1 MRRSAVLVAFLLV
14 TFVWSWTLWALA
26 AWLELP
32 GAAAEV
38 LIVAGRFGP
47 SLAAIAVT
55 VAAAGRS
62 GLTGLLAPLRR
73 WRAPAPIWWLVVAG
87 PVVIVL
93 AAIGLAAL
101 LGTPP
106 GPFNDP
112 ATAYLVLPAFLL
124 ILVFGGPL
132 GEELGWRGF
141 ALDRLQARA
150 GPVPASLL
158 LGLVW
163 GLWHLPLFLD
173 PGQVQ
178 ASLPPVLYLGQTTTT
193 AVFYTWL
200 WNRTRSLPIVLVLHT
215 MTNLA
220 AGVFPLLAPEAP
232 NDLAFGLAIALAG
245 LGALALI
252 GGTHR
257 RLGYERARV
266 AAPTSTVTRRGRAPA
281 QRRPPQ
287 AS

>member
-1 MRRSAVLVAFLLV
+1 MRRSSALIAFLLA
-14 TFVWSWTLWALA
+14 TCTWSWTLWALA

-32 GAAAEV
+32 DTVAEV

-47 SLAAIAVT
+47 SLAAIGVT
-55 VAAAGRS
+55 VAAAGRC
-62 GLTGLLAPLRR
+62 GLAGLLAPLRR
-73 WRAPAPIWWLVVAG
+73 WRAPAPIWSLVVAG
-87 PVVIVL
+87 PVVVVL

-112 ATAYLVLPAFLL
+112 GTAYLVLPAFLL

-141 ALDRLQARA
+141 ALDRLQSRA

-178 ASLPPVLYLGQTTTT
+178 ASLPPLLYLGQAIAT
-193 AVFYTWL
+193 AVLYTWL
-200 WNRTRSLPIVLVLHT
+200 WNRTRSLPVVLVLHT

-252 GGTHR
+252 GLTQG
-257 RLGYERARV
+257 RLGYERTPV
-266 AAPTSTVTRRGRAPA
+266 AAPTLTAPRRR
-281 QRRPPQ
+281 
-287 AS
+287 